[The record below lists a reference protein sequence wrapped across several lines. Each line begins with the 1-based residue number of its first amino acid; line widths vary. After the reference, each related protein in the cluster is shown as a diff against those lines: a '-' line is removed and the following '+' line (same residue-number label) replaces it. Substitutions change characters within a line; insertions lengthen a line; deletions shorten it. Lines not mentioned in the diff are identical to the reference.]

1 MVMRVNTE
9 TNSFTRVTQLK
20 WIQDKLAL
28 ANTVIEEQTAYIAG
42 ISHRTLKGLPKSVDP
57 DRPPKNY
64 KDAMSREDKQDWAEA
79 YDKEYRGFMERKA
92 FKVVRPEKGIK
103 IHDTLTRLEYKEDNG
118 TFLKR
123 IVRLCARGDQQ
134 VEGESFTLSDLY
146 APTLKAPEARLLAA
160 IAAEHG
166 CPLLK
171 TDTRQA
177 FLYGGIGHVRS
188 SPVLPPS
195 GIQARDKMDTAAN
208 RITESPA
215 YDNEHIHDDVP
226 SLVHSSS
233 DEGDM

>member
-9 TNSFTRVTQLK
+9 TNSFTRVTQNK

-28 ANTVIEEQTAYIAG
+28 INTIAEEQSAYIAG
-42 ISHRTLKGLPKSVDP
+42 ISHRTLKGLPQSVDP

-123 IVRLCARGDQQ
+123 KSVYVQ
-134 VEGESFTLSDLY
+134 EGISKWKVKVLHHLIYMHLLS
-146 APTLKAPEARLLAA
+146 R
-160 IAAEHG
+160 
-166 CPLLK
+166 
-171 TDTRQA
+171 RQ
-177 FLYGGIGHVRS
+177 RQDS
-188 SPVLPPS
+188 
-195 GIQARDKMDTAAN
+195 
-208 RITESPA
+208 
-215 YDNEHIHDDVP
+215 
-226 SLVHSSS
+226 
-233 DEGDM
+233 